1 MVLSQEKDEEKDLY
15 LVHDEHESPLPL
27 TVTSRVLYMLGDIA
41 SGPAYRFTQWLDLVR
56 KRSAT
61 YGSSGFPHRL
71 HRIDDMVT
79 SAGERNTDPKS
90 PPSRQSSEI
99 SLWERLGKA
108 STVDI
113 DSSCFSWNMLSSLH
127 HTEHSSSTDHS
138 EEDQSKPLEVYIS
151 L

>member
-79 SAGERNTDPKS
+79 RLTL
-90 PPSRQSSEI
+90 
-99 SLWERLGKA
+99 SLTFCQVLGLLIMILESYEYIRTK
-108 STVDI
+108 V
-113 DSSCFSWNMLSSLH
+113 
-127 HTEHSSSTDHS
+127 
-138 EEDQSKPLEVYIS
+138 SKLGY
-151 L
+151 